1 MEPSKDPEYGSINHV
16 IVVRDGIPRFDK
28 IDIALDPGAYVL
40 PVRINP
46 EGKAEFLIP
55 QELRVL
61 LPDETGKRG
70 SVTLLNVPQGRI
82 LPGEKPHEA
91 ARRELKEETGHEAG
105 GLIGL
110 EKMYFAPSNSSAP
123 MYFYMGIV
131 P

>member
-1 MEPSKDPEYGSINHV
+1 M
-16 IVVRDGIPRFDK
+16 
-28 IDIALDPGAYVL
+28 
-40 PVRINP
+40 
-46 EGKAEFLIP
+46 
-55 QELRVL
+55 
-61 LPDETGKRG
+61 
-70 SVTLLNVPQGRI
+70 LNVPQGRI